1 MVECFGG
8 VEQTIE
14 RLDGLFTA
22 DTKMEGEDVTPD
34 ISGLIGQYVHGNEPS
49 HHIVYFYTML
59 GEPWKAADLIYE
71 ICDIMYSTE
80 PDGLSGNEDVG
91 QMSAWYVMTTLG
103 FYPVE
108 PAAGKYV
115 LGVPLMD
122 RAEMDVEGGIF
133 TIIREGYTPEN
144 RYVQSVEL
152 NGEPLERNYIT
163 HDEIVSGGELKFVMG
178 SEKRAWY

>member
-1 MVECFGG
+1 MDN
-8 VEQTIE
+8 TIE
-14 RLDGLFTA
+14 RLDGLFSA
-22 DTKMEGEDVTPD
+22 DSKMEGEDVTPN

-59 GEPWKAADLIYE
+59 GQPWKAADLIYE
-71 ICDIMYSTE
+71 ICDTMYSTE
-80 PDGLSGNEDVG
+80 VDGLAGNEDVG

-115 LGVPLMD
+115 LGVPLVA
-122 RAEMDVEGGIF
+122 RAEIDVKGGIF
-133 TIIREGYTPEN
+133 EIVREGYSEEA

-152 NGEPLERNYIT
+152 NGEPLARNYIT
-163 HDEIVSGGELKFVMG
+163 HEEIVAGGKLTFHMG
-178 SEKRAWY
+178 TEKSLWY